1 MAIFNS
7 YVSLPEGIQPVKDVP
22 LTIDEF
28 SPNLTMDKL
37 SKWMSPVNGTSFT
50 YTGYNKNLAKK
61 MTMDLYTSKFYPVN
75 SLIFPLFGTS
85 LGPNNAAAF
94 SRT

>member
-7 YVSLPEGIQPVKDVP
+7 YVSLPEGIHPVKDVP
-22 LTIDEF
+22 LTIEEF

-37 SKWMSPVNGTSFT
+37 SKWMSPVNGTSFI